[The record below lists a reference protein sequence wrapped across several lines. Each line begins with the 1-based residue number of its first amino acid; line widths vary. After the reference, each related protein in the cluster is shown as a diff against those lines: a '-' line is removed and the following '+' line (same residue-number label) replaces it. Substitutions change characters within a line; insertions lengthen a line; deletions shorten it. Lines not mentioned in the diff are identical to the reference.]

1 MDQIASEQTSKKKN
15 ATLPNEMWM
24 SKNFYFHK

>member
-1 MDQIASEQTSKKKN
+1 MDQIALEHISKN

-24 SKNFYFHK
+24 NKNFYFQK